1 MSERSPVR
9 VLLVDDQEVVGRLV
23 ARMIPCAFGNTV
35 NIAARCQGLTKRLDE
50 PAIMDS
56 QHR

>member
-23 ARMIPCAFGNTV
+23 ARMIANEEDVSFRFCLDSKEALAVPCEHQPNV
-35 NIAARCQGLTKRLDE
+35 IL
-50 PAIMDS
+50 
-56 QHR
+56 